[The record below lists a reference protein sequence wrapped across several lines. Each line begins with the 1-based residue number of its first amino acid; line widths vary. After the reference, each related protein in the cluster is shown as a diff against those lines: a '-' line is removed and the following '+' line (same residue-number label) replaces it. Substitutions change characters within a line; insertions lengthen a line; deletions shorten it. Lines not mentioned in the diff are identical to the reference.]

1 MSFYDSLHKMTDKN
15 IRNMEFILKIYNEL
29 EQNEANNLRR
39 LGFFTQREL
48 TEMML
53 VVSGSSTSLP
63 QAKIDE
69 INNIFIELKQ
79 IRDALSFIEKISG
92 KQQNKEPL
100 TPVEEIFNEY
110 FYMVSELSTMYK
122 MLGNGNDTMLDTMFS
137 VKQRDSLQLNDLLK
151 MRTSAWWSWFR
162 NTWSTDFLG
171 KCAIHFPEIRG
182 NRNFDDPKYIRKMRE
197 LQEDQ
202 TEFHEK
208 HNLENTILNQTYW
221 VLFDKIKDHNNKLNV
236 PERKSM
242 FLLELKDMLDFLKL
256 SEEEQHRK
264 MIELKKV
271 FDEMM
276 PTFSEIYSSYTSFVE
291 RCLIMTRINQNCMK
305 DIEQTDE
312 VFALYTFC
320 KNKKL
325 PFPGIQNEGDVEIPI
340 PPKGERTDE
349 NMNAYYD
356 KRRNE
361 WIRMKELKRIELEKK
376 MKETSSK

>member
-221 VLFDKIKDHNNKLNV
+221 VLFDKIKDK
-236 PERKSM
+236 
-242 FLLELKDMLDFLKL
+242 
-256 SEEEQHRK
+256 
-264 MIELKKV
+264 
-271 FDEMM
+271 
-276 PTFSEIYSSYTSFVE
+276 
-291 RCLIMTRINQNCMK
+291 
-305 DIEQTDE
+305 
-312 VFALYTFC
+312 
-320 KNKKL
+320 
-325 PFPGIQNEGDVEIPI
+325 
-340 PPKGERTDE
+340 
-349 NMNAYYD
+349 
-356 KRRNE
+356 
-361 WIRMKELKRIELEKK
+361 
-376 MKETSSK
+376 